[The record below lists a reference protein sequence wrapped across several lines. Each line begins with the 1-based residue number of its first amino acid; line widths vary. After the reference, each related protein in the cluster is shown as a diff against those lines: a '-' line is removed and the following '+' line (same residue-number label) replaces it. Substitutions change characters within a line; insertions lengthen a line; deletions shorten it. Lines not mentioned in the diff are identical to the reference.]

1 MKEGQGKNDKGK
13 RERERMTTRKQLSAR
28 EREMLSIVQLNR
40 KIRIEREMGG
50 KVRPCGCI
58 TT

>member
-1 MKEGQGKNDKGK
+1 MTKEK
-13 RERERMTTRKQLSAR
+13 RERERMTTRKQQSAR

-50 KVRPCGCI
+50 KVRRVVA
-58 TT
+58 